1 MNLFEITHGPFWD
14 LVFGNWILY
23 LVIVMLSAIHSWWP
37 ERKTLVHPKQV
48 GLALMMRMPLATL
61 PNPASGLEAY
71 PIARVWKSL
80 DGRLH
85 IHSDYQNC
93 LNLRNFEFS
102 GWHVV

>member
-1 MNLFEITHGPFWD
+1 MFCKLHILIYPQNAIREPIRNHPQTVLGFGIWELDP
-14 LVFGNWILY
+14 VFGHRY
-23 LVIVMLSAIHSWWP
+23 AFGYSFLVARAQNPSTS
-37 ERKTLVHPKQV
+37 
-48 GLALMMRMPLATL
+48 TL

-93 LNLRNFEFS
+93 LNLRNI
-102 GWHVV
+102 

>member
-37 ERKTLVHPKQV
+37 ERKTLVHPMVV
-48 GLALMMRMPLATL
+48 GLQVATL